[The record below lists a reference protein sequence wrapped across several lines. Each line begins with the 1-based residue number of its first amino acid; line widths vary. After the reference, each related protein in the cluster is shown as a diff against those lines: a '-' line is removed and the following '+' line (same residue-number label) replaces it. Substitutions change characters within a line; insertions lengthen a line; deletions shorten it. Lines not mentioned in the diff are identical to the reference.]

1 MSPRPT
7 ADKCVF
13 DVQELSR
20 FELRMDGE
28 LMGFCDYEPRRLP
41 VRLVFPHVEVNP
53 RHRGRGL
60 ASRLVHAA
68 AVDVRAR
75 GGLIDPVCTFARAFF
90 RKNPE
95 FADVVLVPPV
105 DPLLTGLERY

>member
-1 MSPRPT
+1 MTDRPT

-20 FELRMDGE
+20 FELRIDGE
-28 LMGFCDYEPRRLP
+28 LVGFCDYEPRRLP
-41 VRLVFPHVEVNP
+41 VRLVFPHVETNP
-53 RHRGRGL
+53 RYRGL
-60 ASRLVHAA
+60 GMASRLVQAA

-90 RKNPE
+90 RQHPE
-95 FADVVLVPPV
+95 FADVLFVPPV
-105 DPLLTGLERY
+105 DPLLSGLERY